1 VSVDAKVAVI
11 IYRVGV
17 VKILIFSLGLQ
28 EINSESPRERTIK
41 KFLLFI
47 DALVSKKIEPA
58 DCTGFD
64 VDNSIV

>member
-28 EINSESPRERTIK
+28 ELNSESPRERTIK

-47 DALVSKKIEPA
+47 DALVPK
-58 DCTGFD
+58 
-64 VDNSIV
+64 